1 MLKAMDSAV
10 SVKNLSF
17 RYKHGREKVLKDL
30 SLEVPSG
37 SMLVIMGRSGA
48 GKSTFCA
55 CLNGLIPHLIKGDL
69 EGKINTL
76 GLNPHDC
83 KVADFARLMGIVFQD
98 FESQLFSTTVELEVA
113 FGLENLGIPRNE
125 MKARIEEA
133 LKKAGLAELKGRT
146 PSTLSGGQKQRLAI
160 ASALALSPNLL
171 CLDEPTTDLDPQ
183 GKDEVFTIASELWK
197 NEGKT
202 ILMVEHETEEA
213 LQAEYIAL
221 FQGGALKEFGRTREV
236 LNNIDLLK
244 EAGVRPPEIPHLFH
258 LLGDYPLP
266 FTKED
271 AIRRLNSFKLD
282 KDLSSGLEENDREK
296 ERGYG
301 NEVIGIESVHY
312 EYPTGVKA
320 LNDVTLSVRQGEFLA
335 ILGQNGSGKTTLVK
349 HFNNLISPQHGT
361 VLLKGEHIQEKGI
374 GEICQTAGLV
384 FQNPDHQI
392 FCERVEEDV
401 AFSLKLLGL
410 PNHEISTRVDSALKA
425 VDLESLKHEDPF
437 SLTKGQRQRVAVA
450 SILALR
456 PEILILDEPTT
467 GLDYLELQRMME
479 LIQHLN
485 QQGHTIIMIT
495 HSMWVAAEYAHR
507 VVLMKDGR
515 IIADGKTREVFSNGE
530 KIKEAGI
537 KPPPSVALSTQIGF
551 TALSVEE
558 MARCLKR
565 KSI

>member
-1 MLKAMDSAV
+1 MDSAV

-133 LKKAGLAELKGRT
+133 LKKAGLAELKGRA

-183 GKDEVFTIASELWK
+183 GKDEVFTIASGLWK
-197 NEGKT
+197 NERKT

-221 FQGGALKEFGRTREV
+221 FQEGALKEFGRTREV
-236 LNNIDLLK
+236 FSNIDLLK
-244 EAGVRPPEIPHLFH
+244 ETGVRPPEILHLFH

-271 AIRRLNSFKLD
+271 AIKRLDSFLLD
-282 KDLSSGLEENDREK
+282 KDLSSYLKDADQEK
-296 ERGYG
+296 VRGYG
-301 NEVIGIESVHY
+301 NELIRIESLHY

-565 KSI
+565 KSA

>member
-133 LKKAGLAELKGRT
+133 LKKAGLSELKGRA

-160 ASALALSPNLL
+160 ASALALNPALL

-183 GKDEVFTIASELWK
+183 GKDEVFSITSELWK

-271 AIRRLNSFKLD
+271 AIRRLDSFELD

-301 NEVIGIESVHY
+301 NEVISIESVHY
-312 EYPTGVKA
+312 DYPTGVKA
-320 LNDVTLSVRQGEFLA
+320 LNNVSLSVRQGEFLA

-349 HFNNLISPQHGT
+349 HFNNLISPRHGK
-361 VLLKGEHIQEKGI
+361 VLLKGEDIQRKSVE
-374 GEICQTAGLV
+374 EISQTVGLV

-401 AFSLKLLGL
+401 AFSLRLLGL
-410 PNHEISTRVDSALKA
+410 SPHEISPRVDSALKA
-425 VDLESLKHEDPF
+425 VDLESLRHEDPF

-479 LIQHLN
+479 LIQQLN

-537 KPPPSVALSTQIGF
+537 QPPLMAALSSRMGF
-551 TALSVEE
+551 TALSIEE
-558 MARCLKR
+558 MAHCLKR